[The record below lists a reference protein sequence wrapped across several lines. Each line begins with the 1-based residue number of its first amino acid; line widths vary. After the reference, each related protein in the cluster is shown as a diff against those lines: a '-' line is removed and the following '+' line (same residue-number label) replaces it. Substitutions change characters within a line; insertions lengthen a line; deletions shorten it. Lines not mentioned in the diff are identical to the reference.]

1 LNSVPLPRNA
11 VISACSG
18 EPEPFF
24 SIYNTSSKMISR
36 L

>member
-1 LNSVPLPRNA
+1 LNSVPLPRKA

-24 SIYNTSSKMISR
+24 NMNESSSS
-36 L
+36 